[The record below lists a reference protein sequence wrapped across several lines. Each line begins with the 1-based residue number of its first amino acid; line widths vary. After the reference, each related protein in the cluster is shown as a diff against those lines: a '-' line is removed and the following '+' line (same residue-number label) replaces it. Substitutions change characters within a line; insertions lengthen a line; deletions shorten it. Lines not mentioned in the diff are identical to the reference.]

1 MGSVEFKPVV
11 GGIPGHP
18 VVFHDVLHVPELGSN
33 LLSLFHLSHKKG
45 YKIAIEGDKV
55 LFHHRPELHFT
66 ATVNNHN
73 VGYLD
78 GCIIVPQSQS
88 AHLVSICPL
97 DYTLWHRR
105 CSHMNFGDLE
115 HMYKNKLVM
124 GMMIKS
130 QSIPPD
136 PICEPCIFE
145 KQHRHNIPKTASHKS
160 HILDLVHKDLKGP
173 MPVQTAEGE
182 HYWELFIDDTSR
194 WKIVAFLRQKSDAL
208 VAFKLYKA
216 EAEKQERKFCLPG
229 MTREVNLL
237 AMNISRISTL

>member
-1 MGSVEFKPVV
+1 
-11 GGIPGHP
+11 
-18 VVFHDVLHVPELGSN
+18 
-33 LLSLFHLSHKKG
+33 
-45 YKIAIEGDKV
+45 
-55 LFHHRPELHFT
+55 
-66 ATVNNHN
+66 
-73 VGYLD
+73 
-78 GCIIVPQSQS
+78 
-88 AHLVSICPL
+88 
-97 DYTLWHRR
+97 
-105 CSHMNFGDLE
+105 
-115 HMYKNKLVM
+115 
-124 GMMIKS
+124 MMIKS

-182 HYWELFIDDTSR
+182 HYWELFIDDMSQ

-237 AMNISRISTL
+237 AMNIMNSVLRELNSNTLNLMNHIKEELQSVPIEKL